1 MVSISLEGKTALVCG
16 STQGIGRA
24 IAESFA
30 QAGANCIVLAR
41 SEQRLAELVARLPK
55 KHSAQVHKYIVADLA
70 DREQVES
77 LAAQLANH
85 TPVHILVNNSGGP
98 KPGAITEANPADFL
112 AAFQQHIVT
121 AQLLVQALLNGMK
134 QEGYGR
140 VINIVSTSVR
150 IPIANLGVSNT
161 TRGAMASWAKTLSN
175 EVAQFGITVN
185 NILPGLT
192 ETQRL
197 QSLIQSEAKRMQK
210 TEEEVAGELRLTIP
224 AKRFGQPEE
233 LANLASF
240 LASPLAAYING
251 NSIAVDGGKTG
262 TI

>member
-1 MVSISLEGKTALVCG
+1 MVSISLEKKTALVCG

-24 IAESFA
+24 IAEAFA
-30 QAGANCIVLAR
+30 EAGASCI
-41 SEQRLAELVARLPK
+41 LVARTEQKLKELAAALAKNHPSQE
-55 KHSAQVHKYIVADLA
+55 HQYIVADLA
-70 DREQVES
+70 DKDQVAS

-85 TPVHILVNNSGGP
+85 SPIHIIVNNSGGP
-98 KPGAITEANPADFL
+98 KPGPITEANPADFL

-121 AQLLVQALLNGMK
+121 AQLLVQALLSGMK

-140 VINIVSTSVR
+140 VINIISTSVR

-197 QSLIQSEAKRMQK
+197 QSLIQSEAKRLHK
-210 TEEEVAGELRLTIP
+210 TEEEVAGEMRLTIP

-233 LANLASF
+233 LANLACF

-251 NSIAVDGGKTG
+251 NSISVDGGKTG